1 MKAAVSM
8 NMLSLFN
15 VVPCDFDV
23 KIIGNCGVDTA
34 YIVRVDYKRKTVTI
48 GVE

>member
-1 MKAAVSM
+1 MKAY
-8 NMLSLFN
+8 SLTQLLN

-23 KIIGNCGVDTA
+23 KIIGDCGVNTA

>member
-1 MKAAVSM
+1 MKAY
-8 NMLSLFN
+8 SLTQLLN

-34 YIVRVDYKRKTVTI
+34 NIVRVDYKKKTVTI

>member
-1 MKAAVSM
+1 MKAY
-8 NMLSLFN
+8 SLIRLLN
-15 VVPCDFDV
+15 IVPYDFDV

-34 YIVRVDYKRKTVTI
+34 HIVRVDYKRKTVTI

>member
-1 MKAAVSM
+1 MKAY
-8 NMLSLFN
+8 SLTQLLN
-15 VVPCDFDV
+15 VVACDFDV

-34 YIVRVDYKRKTVTI
+34 NIVRVDYKRKTVTI